1 MNLNVCIFNFEFR
14 SNEEVS
20 QFRENAEITVK
31 GENVPNPIQYF
42 EEGNFPPYVMEGIR
56 RQGYSQP
63 TPIQAQGWP
72 IALSGRD
79 LVAIAQTGSGKTL
92 GVSRIRNICIYVLT
106 I

>member
-1 MNLNVCIFNFEFR
+1 
-14 SNEEVS
+14 
-20 QFRENAEITVK
+20 VK
-31 GENVPNPIQYF
+31 GDNIPNPIQYF

-56 RQGYSQP
+56 REGYSQP

-92 GVSRIRNICIYVLT
+92 GVSRIRSVFNTIINRYNII
-106 I
+106 INM

>member
-1 MNLNVCIFNFEFR
+1 MHDNR
-14 SNEEVS
+14 SKEEVA

-31 GENVPNPIQYF
+31 GVNVPNPIQYF

-63 TPIQAQGWP
+63 TAIQAQGWP

-92 GVSRIRNICIYVLT
+92 GVS
-106 I
+106 